1 MTQAKTLGAA
11 ARVGWIISVLAATMV
26 AVTLV
31 DNASGDKNGREMV
44 VVETGSLEDVVTAQG
59 KLEPKQYVD
68 MGAQISGQL
77 KKIHVRIGQTVKAGD
92 LLAEIDSRVY
102 ESRVRANRARL
113 KTLQAQRAQQEAQG
127 VLAKQMHE
135 RNRTLIKS
143 KAISI
148 ETLQISEATLSAAV
162 AQLAAIDAQIEEAQ
176 STLDGDLA
184 NLSYTRIFAPI
195 AGTVVSQL
203 AREGQTLNANQMAPI
218 ILQIANLDV
227 MTVRAQVAE
236 ADVMRLN
243 TGTPVYFTTLGSQSR
258 RWQADV
264 RQILPS
270 PEIITDVVLYN
281 ALVDVDNTDRQ
292 LMTGMSTQMFFVLAK
307 AEAVPVVAVTALGQR
322 LPAVGQQ

>member
-176 STLDGDLA
+176 STLDGQPLRYNERDTLLNPHFLA
-184 NLSYTRIFAPI
+184 FGDP
-195 AGTVVSQL
+195 
-203 AREGQTLNANQMAPI
+203 GQ
-218 ILQIANLDV
+218 
-227 MTVRAQVAE
+227 E
-236 ADVMRLN
+236 WHRL
-243 TGTPVYFTTLGSQSR
+243 F
-258 RWQADV
+258 
-264 RQILPS
+264 
-270 PEIITDVVLYN
+270 
-281 ALVDVDNTDRQ
+281 
-292 LMTGMSTQMFFVLAK
+292 
-307 AEAVPVVAVTALGQR
+307 
-322 LPAVGQQ
+322 